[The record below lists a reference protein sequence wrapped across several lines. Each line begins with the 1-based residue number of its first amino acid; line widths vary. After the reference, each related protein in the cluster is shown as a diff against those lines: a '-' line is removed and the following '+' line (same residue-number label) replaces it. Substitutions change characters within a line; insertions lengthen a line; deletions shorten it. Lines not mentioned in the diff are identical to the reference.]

1 MAVMADEPQAV
12 LVVTIEV
19 APEHEADFNLWYD
32 TKHVPERLAMPGFV
46 SARRYA
52 STDRPGRYLAV
63 YELSTP
69 DAALSDAYMHT
80 ARELATEWD
89 DRVHATWTNMHRE
102 VWTLLQPVS

>member
-1 MAVMADEPQAV
+1 MATEPRAV

-19 APEHEADFNLWYD
+19 DAEDEADFNRWYD
-32 TKHVPERLAMPGFV
+32 TKHVPERLAMPGFL

-69 DAALSDAYMHT
+69 EAALSDAYMDM
-80 ARELATEWD
+80 ARSLETPWD
-89 DRVHATWTNMHRE
+89 KAVHATWTHMHRE
-102 VWTLLQPVS
+102 VWTLLQPDS